1 MIYETFREAVQNIW
15 SNKFRTFLTM
25 LGIII
30 GVMAVI
36 VIVGL
41 GNGMTNMMQD
51 FYSDMGSDILAV
63 NVMTASTRSVEVND
77 VYRIINEKPE
87 YYKGL
92 SPIASAGSD
101 TLRVAGEKYRRTNIS
116 GVNEDY
122 TIINNYK
129 VAKGRGIQYTDL
141 MDNKNICVIGDYVD
155 RKIFGGNGLGST
167 LKVGANEFRIVG
179 VLEGRSKPAAQYEGG
194 NDDVVLVPYT
204 TLMSVNNTSSVS
216 EYYVVLQD
224 ADHSDE
230 AQEFLQSRLK
240 KLVSKD
246 DYVYV
251 MSLSAAMSQMSS
263 MINIMVGV
271 LTAIAGI
278 SLLVGGI
285 GIMNIMLVSVT
296 ERTREI
302 GIRKA
307 LGAKERTI
315 LAQFVVEAATT
326 SALGGVLGIALG
338 YIVSMAANK
347 LLPILAGG
355 TDIMPVQNR
364 ENDREAVFID
374 ISGAAALHRIVSED
388 GVLSVGAAATFAEIE
403 RNALLRQYA
412 PVLCLAAS
420 QVGSPQIRNLG
431 TIGGN
436 VAHGSPAADTLPVL
450 AMLDAEV
457 RLYSATEGTCRDIPV
472 DTFITGPG
480 QTLLRPG
487 EYIEALRFSPPEAS
501 WRMAYEKVGRRNAL
515 AISRLSACCAA
526 RWEGQRLTGLRL
538 ALGAVFPT
546 PRRLY
551 AAEALLLR
559 EQPSPAAE
567 MQAAELVTQAA
578 GRRASASYKLAVTPE
593 LLLRTLRRTR
603 EEADQ

>member
-1 MIYETFREAVQNIW
+1 MNGTNLFKIALRALNN
-15 SNKFRTFLTM
+15 NKLRAFLTM

-41 GNGMTNMMQD
+41 GNGMTHMMQD
-51 FYSDMGSDILAV
+51 FYSDMGSDILSV
-63 NVMTASTRSVEVND
+63 NVMTASTRTVEVSD
-77 VYRIINEKPE
+77 VYNIINQKPE
-87 YYKGL
+87 YFRGL
-92 SPIASAGSD
+92 SPIASAGTD
-101 TLRVAGEKYRRTNIS
+101 PLRVAGEKYRRTYIS

-122 TIINNYK
+122 LTINNYK

-204 TLMSVNNTSSVS
+204 TLLSLSSGSSVS
-216 EYYVVLQD
+216 QYYVVLQD

-246 DYVYV
+246 DYVFV

-307 LGAKERTI
+307 MGAKERTI
-315 LAQFVVEAATT
+315 LAQFVTEAATT
-326 SALGGVLGIALG
+326 SALGGTLGIILG
-338 YIVSMAANK
+338 YIVSAIANQV
-347 LLPILAGG
+347 LPMF
-355 TDIMPVQNR
+355 TDGMDVTVSPSFNSI
-364 ENDREAVFID
+364 AVAFG
-374 ISGAAALHRIVSED
+374 ISVGI
-388 GVLSVGAAATFAEIE
+388 GVLFGYLPAKRAA
-403 RNALLRQYA
+403 
-412 PVLCLAAS
+412 
-420 QVGSPQIRNLG
+420 
-431 TIGGN
+431 
-436 VAHGSPAADTLPVL
+436 
-450 AMLDAEV
+450 
-457 RLYSATEGTCRDIPV
+457 RLNPID
-472 DTFITGPG
+472 
-480 QTLLRPG
+480 
-487 EYIEALRFSPPEAS
+487 ALR
-501 WRMAYEKVGRRNAL
+501 Y
-515 AISRLSACCAA
+515 
-526 RWEGQRLTGLRL
+526 
-538 ALGAVFPT
+538 
-546 PRRLY
+546 
-551 AAEALLLR
+551 
-559 EQPSPAAE
+559 
-567 MQAAELVTQAA
+567 
-578 GRRASASYKLAVTPE
+578 
-593 LLLRTLRRTR
+593 
-603 EEADQ
+603 D

>member
-1 MIYETFREAVQNIW
+1 MIKETFKQAVQNVL
-15 SNKFRTFLTM
+15 SNKVRTFLTM

-41 GNGMTNMMQD
+41 GNGMTHMMQD

-63 NVMTASTRSVEVND
+63 NIMTASTRSVEVND

-92 SPIASAGSD
+92 SPIASVGGD
-101 TLRVAGEKYRRTNIS
+101 TLRVAGEKYRRTYIS

-122 TIINNYK
+122 TTINNYK

-141 MDNKNICVIGDYVD
+141 IDNKNICVIGDYVD

-167 LKVGANEFRIVG
+167 LKVGASEYRIVG
-179 VLEGRSKPAAQYEGG
+179 VLEGRSRPAAQYEGG
-194 NDDVVLVPYT
+194 NDDIVLIPYT

-216 EYYVVLQD
+216 QYYVVLQD

-230 AQEFLQSRLK
+230 AQEYMQKSIK

-251 MSLSAAMSQMSS
+251 QSLSAAMAQMSS
-263 MINIMVGV
+263 MINVMVGV

-315 LAQFVVEAATT
+315 LSQFVVEAATT

-338 YIVSMAANK
+338 YIVSMVANR
-347 LLPILAGG
+347 LLPMFTSG
-355 TDIMPVQNR
+355 TTVTVSPSFNSI
-364 ENDREAVFID
+364 AVAFG
-374 ISGAAALHRIVSED
+374 ISVGI
-388 GVLSVGAAATFAEIE
+388 GVLFGYLPAKRAA
-403 RNALLRQYA
+403 
-412 PVLCLAAS
+412 
-420 QVGSPQIRNLG
+420 
-431 TIGGN
+431 
-436 VAHGSPAADTLPVL
+436 
-450 AMLDAEV
+450 
-457 RLYSATEGTCRDIPV
+457 RLNP
-472 DTFITGPG
+472 
-480 QTLLRPG
+480 
-487 EYIEALRFSPPEAS
+487 IEALR
-501 WRMAYEKVGRRNAL
+501 Y
-515 AISRLSACCAA
+515 
-526 RWEGQRLTGLRL
+526 
-538 ALGAVFPT
+538 
-546 PRRLY
+546 
-551 AAEALLLR
+551 
-559 EQPSPAAE
+559 
-567 MQAAELVTQAA
+567 
-578 GRRASASYKLAVTPE
+578 
-593 LLLRTLRRTR
+593 
-603 EEADQ
+603 D